1 MKLKFTILFT
11 ALIAVAAVGCKQKE
25 TTAEE
30 SATASKGATIPDSV
44 LVDVRTAKEY
54 VDNYAPH
61 AGYVEPTEEEVK
73 ARKPKKP
80 DTRCVWF
87 SKQRLKEMLNQL
99 EQEDGDGVRF
109 YMITYNKNYD
119 TTLVGRKTPVPPKKY
134 WGYNTLLMVS
144 TKPVKTGDE
153 ILHFDYYNNVVN
165 QEGAVQKNTK
175 PEKPGFIVTFTPE
188 NRGELCP
195 PPSDCFLIGATL
207 LDPVQKP
214 DILQKK

>member
-11 ALIAVAAVGCKQKE
+11 ALIAVGAVACKQKE
-25 TTAEE
+25 TPAEGTA
-30 SATASKGATIPDSV
+30 ASSNDVTIPDSV

-54 VDNYAPH
+54 VQNYAPH
-61 AGYVEPTEEEVK
+61 AGYVDPTEEEEK

-87 SKQRLKEMLNQL
+87 SKERLKQMLKKL

-109 YMITYNKNYD
+109 YMITYNKKYD
-119 TTLVGRKTPVPPKKY
+119 TTLVGRRTMIPPKKY

-144 TKPVKTGDE
+144 TRPVPTDDG
-153 ILHFDYYNNVVN
+153 ILHFDYYDNVVN
-165 QEGAVQKNTK
+165 QEATAKKNAK
-175 PEKPGFIVTFTPE
+175 SEKSGFIVTFTPE

-195 PPSDCFLIGATL
+195 PPSECAFIGATL
-207 LDPVQKP
+207 IDPVLKS
-214 DILQKK
+214 DTSHK